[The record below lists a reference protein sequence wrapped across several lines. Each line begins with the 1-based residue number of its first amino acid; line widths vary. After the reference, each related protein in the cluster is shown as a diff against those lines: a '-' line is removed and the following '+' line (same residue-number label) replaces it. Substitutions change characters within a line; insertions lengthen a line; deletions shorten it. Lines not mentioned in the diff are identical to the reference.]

1 MKIPRREWLQ
11 ILILAL
17 PFCVAA
23 ALWNKLPDPMPN
35 HWGINGQVDG
45 YASKPVA
52 ALLLPCINLAFTA
65 LMLVLPRIDPKFA
78 RYDEETKASL
88 RRTFAAM
95 RLAVTLYLSFLAL
108 VVVVTPLY
116 PAIRIPTVI
125 GSGAGLLLMIFGNLM
140 TKLRPNWFCGIRTR
154 WTLESRDIWIKT
166 HRLGGR
172 LMMAGGV
179 CILIFGLLLP
189 MKLFVICV
197 LLPAAAVMSIV
208 PIVYSYIVWNR
219 SRPAK

>member
-11 ILILAL
+11 ILILAV
-17 PFCVAA
+17 PFCAA
-23 ALWNKLPDPMPN
+23 ALLWNKLPDRMPN

-125 GSGAGLLLMIFGNLM
+125 GSGAGLLLMVLGNLM
-140 TKLRPNWFCGIRTR
+140 TKLRPNWFFGIRTR

-208 PIVYSYIVWNR
+208 PIVYSYIIWNR
-219 SRPAK
+219 SRSVK

>member
-1 MKIPRREWLQ
+1 MKIPKREWLQ

-35 HWGINGQVDG
+35 HWGINGHVDG

-65 LMLVLPRIDPKFA
+65 LMMVLPRIDPKFA

-95 RLAVTLYLSFLAL
+95 RLAVTLYLSLLAL
-108 VVVVTPLY
+108 VVLVMPLY
-116 PAIRIPTVI
+116 PAIRMPTVI
-125 GSGAGLLLMIFGNLM
+125 GSGAGLLLMVLGNLM
-140 TKLRPNWFCGIRTR
+140 TKLRPNWFFGIRTR
-154 WTLESRDIWIKT
+154 WTLESRDVWIKT

-208 PIVYSYIVWNR
+208 PIVYSYIIWNR
-219 SRPAK
+219 SRSVK

>member
-11 ILILAL
+11 ILILAV

-23 ALWNKLPDPMPN
+23 LLWNKLPDRMPN

-125 GSGAGLLLMIFGNLM
+125 GSGAGLLLMVLGNLM
-140 TKLRPNWFCGIRTR
+140 TKLRPNWFFGIRTR

-208 PIVYSYIVWNR
+208 PIVYSYIIWNR
-219 SRPAK
+219 SRSVK

>member
-1 MKIPRREWLQ
+1 MKIQKREWLQ
-11 ILILAL
+11 ILILAA

-78 RYDEETKASL
+78 RYDKETKASL

-125 GSGAGLLLMIFGNLM
+125 GSGAGLLLMVLGNLM
-140 TKLRPNWFCGIRTR
+140 TKLRPNWFFGIRTR

-208 PIVYSYIVWNR
+208 PIVYSYIIWNR
-219 SRPAK
+219 SRSAK

>member
-1 MKIPRREWLQ
+1 MKIQKREWLQ
-11 ILILAL
+11 ILILAA

-125 GSGAGLLLMIFGNLM
+125 GSGAGLLLMVLGNLM
-140 TKLRPNWFCGIRTR
+140 TKLRPNWFFGIRTR

-208 PIVYSYIVWNR
+208 PIVYSYIIWNR
-219 SRPAK
+219 SRSVK

>member
-1 MKIPRREWLQ
+1 MKIPKKEWLQ

-125 GSGAGLLLMIFGNLM
+125 GSGAGLLLMVLGNLM
-140 TKLRPNWFCGIRTR
+140 TKLRPNWFFGIRTR

-208 PIVYSYIVWNR
+208 PIVYSYIIWNR
-219 SRPAK
+219 SRSVK

>member
-1 MKIPRREWLQ
+1 MKIQKREWLQ
-11 ILILAL
+11 ILILAA

-23 ALWNKLPDPMPN
+23 ALWNKLPDPMPS

-65 LMLVLPRIDPKFA
+65 LMMVLPRIDPKFA

-125 GSGAGLLLMIFGNLM
+125 GSGAGLLLMVLGNLM
-140 TKLRPNWFCGIRTR
+140 TKLRPNWFFGIRTR

-208 PIVYSYIVWNR
+208 PIVYSYVIWNR
-219 SRPAK
+219 SRSVK

>member
-1 MKIPRREWLQ
+1 MKIQKREWLQ
-11 ILILAL
+11 ILILAA

-95 RLAVTLYLSFLAL
+95 RLAVTLYLSSLAL

-125 GSGAGLLLMIFGNLM
+125 GSGAGLLLMVLGNLM
-140 TKLRPNWFCGIRTR
+140 TKLRPNWFFGIRTR

-208 PIVYSYIVWNR
+208 PIVYSYIIWNR
-219 SRPAK
+219 SRSVK

>member
-1 MKIPRREWLQ
+1 MKIPKREWLQ
-11 ILILAL
+11 ILILAA

-23 ALWNKLPDPMPN
+23 LLWNKLPDRMPN

-52 ALLLPCINLAFTA
+52 TLLMPCINLAFAA
-65 LMLVLPRIDPKFA
+65 LITILPRIDPKFA
-78 RYDEETKASL
+78 RYDEETQASL
-88 RRTFAAM
+88 RRTFGVM
-95 RLAVTLYLSFLAL
+95 RLATTLFLSLVAL
-108 VVVVTPLY
+108 VVMITPFY
-116 PAIRIPTVI
+116 PAIQVVTVI
-125 GSGAGLLLMIFGNLM
+125 SGTGLLLMVFGNLM
-140 TKLRPNWFCGIRTR
+140 TKLRPNWFFGIRTR
-154 WTLESRDIWIKT
+154 WTLESRDVWIKT

-189 MKLFVICV
+189 VKLFILCV
-197 LLPAAAVMSIV
+197 VLPAAAVMSIV
-208 PIVYSYIVWNR
+208 PIVYSYLVWNR

>member
-1 MKIPRREWLQ
+1 MKIPKREWLQ
-11 ILILAL
+11 ILILAA

-23 ALWNKLPDPMPN
+23 ALWNKLPDPMPS

-108 VVVVTPLY
+108 VVVATPLY

-125 GSGAGLLLMIFGNLM
+125 GSGAGLLLMVLGNLM
-140 TKLRPNWFCGIRTR
+140 TKLRPNWFFGIRTR

-208 PIVYSYIVWNR
+208 PIVYSYVIWNR
-219 SRPAK
+219 SRSVK

>member
-1 MKIPRREWLQ
+1 MKIPKREWLQ
-11 ILILAL
+11 ILILAA

-23 ALWNKLPDPMPN
+23 LLWNKLPDRMAI
-35 HWGINGQVDG
+35 HWGLNGQVDG
-45 YASKPVA
+45 YAGKPLA
-52 ALLLPCINLAFTA
+52 SLLLPCVNVAIT
-65 LMLVLPRIDPKFA
+65 VLIMILPHFDPKFA

-108 VVVVTPLY
+108 VLVVTPLY

-125 GSGAGLLLMIFGNLM
+125 GSGAGLLLMVLGNLM
-140 TKLRPNWFCGIRTR
+140 TKLRPNWFFGIRTR

-208 PIVYSYIVWNR
+208 PIVYSYVIWNR
-219 SRPAK
+219 SRSVK

>member
-125 GSGAGLLLMIFGNLM
+125 GSGAGLLLMVLGNLM
-140 TKLRPNWFCGIRTR
+140 TKLRPNWFFGIRTR

-208 PIVYSYIVWNR
+208 PIVYSYIIWNR
-219 SRPAK
+219 SRSVK

>member
-1 MKIPRREWLQ
+1 MKIQKREWLQ
-11 ILILAL
+11 ILILAA

-23 ALWNKLPDPMPN
+23 ALWNKLPDRMPN

-125 GSGAGLLLMIFGNLM
+125 GSGAGLLLMVLGNLM
-140 TKLRPNWFCGIRTR
+140 TKLRPNWFFGIRTR

-197 LLPAAAVMSIV
+197 LLPAAAIMSIV
-208 PIVYSYIVWNR
+208 PIVYSYIIWNR
-219 SRPAK
+219 SRSVK

>member
-1 MKIPRREWLQ
+1 
-11 ILILAL
+11 
-17 PFCVAA
+17 
-23 ALWNKLPDPMPN
+23 
-35 HWGINGQVDG
+35 
-45 YASKPVA
+45 
-52 ALLLPCINLAFTA
+52 
-65 LMLVLPRIDPKFA
+65 
-78 RYDEETKASL
+78 
-88 RRTFAAM
+88 
-95 RLAVTLYLSFLAL
+95 
-108 VVVVTPLY
+108 VVTPLY

-125 GSGAGLLLMIFGNLM
+125 GSGAGLLLMVLGNLM
-140 TKLRPNWFCGIRTR
+140 TKLRPNWFFGIRTR

-208 PIVYSYIVWNR
+208 PIVYSYIIWNR
-219 SRPAK
+219 SRSVK

>member
-1 MKIPRREWLQ
+1 MKIPKREWLQ

-35 HWGINGQVDG
+35 HWGINGQGDG

-95 RLAVTLYLSFLAL
+95 RLAVTLYLSSLAL

-125 GSGAGLLLMIFGNLM
+125 GSGAGLLLMVLGNLM
-140 TKLRPNWFCGIRTR
+140 TKLRPNWFFGIRTR

-197 LLPAAAVMSIV
+197 LLPAAAIMSIV
-208 PIVYSYIVWNR
+208 PIVYSYIIWNR
-219 SRPAK
+219 SRSVK

>member
-1 MKIPRREWLQ
+1 MKIPKREWLQ
-11 ILILAL
+11 ILILAA

-23 ALWNKLPDPMPN
+23 ALWNNLPDPMPN

-125 GSGAGLLLMIFGNLM
+125 GSGAGLLLMVLGNLM
-140 TKLRPNWFCGIRTR
+140 TKLRPNWFFGIRTR

-208 PIVYSYIVWNR
+208 PIVYSYIIWNR
-219 SRPAK
+219 SRSVK

>member
-1 MKIPRREWLQ
+1 MKIPKKEWLQ

-65 LMLVLPRIDPKFA
+65 LMMVLPRIDPKFA

-95 RLAVTLYLSFLAL
+95 RLAVTLYLSLLAL
-108 VVVVTPLY
+108 VVLVMPLY
-116 PAIRIPTVI
+116 PAIRMPTVI
-125 GSGAGLLLMIFGNLM
+125 GSGAGLLLMVLGNLM
-140 TKLRPNWFCGIRTR
+140 TKLRPNWFYGIRTR
-154 WTLESRDIWIKT
+154 WTLESRDVWIKT

-189 MKLFVICV
+189 MKLFILCV
-197 LLPAAAVMSIV
+197 VLPAAAVMSIV

>member
-1 MKIPRREWLQ
+1 MKIPKKEWLQ

-65 LMLVLPRIDPKFA
+65 LMMVLPRIDPKFA

-125 GSGAGLLLMIFGNLM
+125 GSGAGLLLMVLGNLM
-140 TKLRPNWFCGIRTR
+140 TKLRPNWFYGIRTR

-197 LLPAAAVMSIV
+197 LLPAAAIMSIV
-208 PIVYSYIVWNR
+208 PIVYSYIIWNR

>member
-1 MKIPRREWLQ
+1 MKIPKREWLQ

-95 RLAVTLYLSFLAL
+95 RLAVTLYLSSLAL

-125 GSGAGLLLMIFGNLM
+125 GSGAGLLLMVLGNLM
-140 TKLRPNWFCGIRTR
+140 TKLRPNWFFGIRTR

-208 PIVYSYIVWNR
+208 PIVYSYIIWNR
-219 SRPAK
+219 SRSVK

>member
-1 MKIPRREWLQ
+1 MKIPKREWLQ
-11 ILILAL
+11 ILILAT

-23 ALWNKLPDPMPN
+23 LLWNKLPDPMPN

-52 ALLLPCINLAFTA
+52 ALLLPCINLAVA
-65 LMLVLPRIDPKFA
+65 VLILILPRFDPKFV

-95 RLAVTLYLSFLAL
+95 RLAITLFLSLMAL
-108 VVVVTPLY
+108 VVVVMPFH
-116 PAIRIPTVI
+116 PEIRIPTVI
-125 GSGAGLLLMIFGNLM
+125 GLGVGLLLMVFGNLM
-140 TKLRPNWFCGIRTR
+140 TKLRPNWFFGIRTR
-154 WTLESRDIWIKT
+154 WTLESREVWTKT

-172 LMMAGGV
+172 LMMACGA

-189 MKLFVICV
+189 MKLFVLCV
-197 LLPAAAVMSIV
+197 VLPAAAVMSIV
-208 PIVYSYIVWNR
+208 PFVYSYIIWNQ

>member
-1 MKIPRREWLQ
+1 MKIQKREWLQ
-11 ILILAL
+11 ILILAA

-23 ALWNKLPDPMPN
+23 LLWNKLPDRMAI

-52 ALLLPCINLAFTA
+52 ALLLPCINLVFTA

-125 GSGAGLLLMIFGNLM
+125 GSGAGLLLMVLGNLM
-140 TKLRPNWFCGIRTR
+140 TKLRPNWFFGIRTR

-208 PIVYSYIVWNR
+208 PIVYSYIIWNQSR
-219 SRPAK
+219 SVK

>member
-1 MKIPRREWLQ
+1 MKIPKKEWLQ

-65 LMLVLPRIDPKFA
+65 LMMVLPRIDPKFA

-95 RLAVTLYLSFLAL
+95 RLAVTLYLSLLAL
-108 VVVVTPLY
+108 VVLVMPLY
-116 PAIRIPTVI
+116 PAIRMPTVI
-125 GSGAGLLLMIFGNLM
+125 GSGAGLLLMVLGNLM
-140 TKLRPNWFCGIRTR
+140 TKLRPNWFFGIRTR

-208 PIVYSYIVWNR
+208 PIVYSYIIWNR
-219 SRPAK
+219 SRSVK

>member
-1 MKIPRREWLQ
+1 MKIPKREWLQ
-11 ILILAL
+11 ILILAV

-23 ALWNKLPDPMPN
+23 LLWNKLPDRMPN

-95 RLAVTLYLSFLAL
+95 RLAVTLYLSSLAL

-125 GSGAGLLLMIFGNLM
+125 GSGAGLLLMVLGNLM
-140 TKLRPNWFCGIRTR
+140 TKLRPNWFFGIRTR

-197 LLPAAAVMSIV
+197 LLPAAAIMSIV
-208 PIVYSYIVWNR
+208 PIVYSYVIWNQSR
-219 SRPAK
+219 SVK

>member
-11 ILILAL
+11 ILILAV
-17 PFCVAA
+17 PFCAA
-23 ALWNKLPDPMPN
+23 ALLWNKLPDRMPN

-65 LMLVLPRIDPKFA
+65 LMMVLPRIDPKFA

-95 RLAVTLYLSFLAL
+95 RLAVTLYLSLLAL
-108 VVVVTPLY
+108 VVLAMPLY
-116 PAIRIPTVI
+116 PAIRMPTVI
-125 GSGAGLLLMIFGNLM
+125 GSGAGLLLMVLGNLM
-140 TKLRPNWFCGIRTR
+140 TKLRPNWFFGIRTR

-189 MKLFVICV
+189 MKLFILCV
-197 LLPAAAVMSIV
+197 VLPAAAVMSIV

-219 SRPAK
+219 ARPAK

>member
-1 MKIPRREWLQ
+1 MKIPKREWLQ
-11 ILILAL
+11 ILILAA

-23 ALWNKLPDPMPN
+23 ALWNKLPDPMPS

-65 LMLVLPRIDPKFA
+65 LMMVLPRIDPKFA

-125 GSGAGLLLMIFGNLM
+125 GSGAGLLLMVLGNLM
-140 TKLRPNWFCGIRTR
+140 TKLRPNWFFGIRTR

-208 PIVYSYIVWNR
+208 PIVYSYIIWNR
-219 SRPAK
+219 SRSVK

>member
-1 MKIPRREWLQ
+1 MKIPKREWLQ
-11 ILILAL
+11 ILILAA

-23 ALWNKLPDPMPN
+23 LLWNKLPDRMPN
-35 HWGINGQVDG
+35 HWDINGQVNG

-52 ALLLPCINLAFTA
+52 TLLMPCVNLAVVA
-65 LMLVLPRIDPKFA
+65 LILILPRIDPKFA
-78 RYDEETKASL
+78 RYDEETQASL

-95 RLAVTLYLSFLAL
+95 RLTVTLFCSLVAL
-108 VVVVTPLY
+108 VVMATPLY
-116 PAIRIPTVI
+116 PTIQVVTVI
-125 GSGAGLLLMIFGNLM
+125 TPGLGLLLMVFGNLM
-140 TKLRPNWFCGIRTR
+140 TKLRPNWFYGIRTR
-154 WTLESRDIWIKT
+154 WTLESRDVWIKT

-172 LMMAGGV
+172 LMMAGGA

-189 MKLFVICV
+189 VKLFFICV